1 MRVACSAVVL
11 AAIATSA
18 CSPVSNLRP
27 ASGLLDDRRFEL
39 GTAGSI
45 IGPRPYVDEPTTGAA
60 QLWFSGR
67 ATKALTLTGIA
78 SREPGSFAAGGAAQ
92 IRVLKTDRLALA
104 PEVELGFVWAALN
117 AGGAVRLVGQTWI
130 YAAPRVGSR
139 GSTWSLEVPAGISI
153 HVVDGVQLRAEYRVS
168 WANELSYYQQRRIFA
183 AGLAVQF

>member
-1 MRVACSAVVL
+1 MRGPWSVVVL
-11 AAIATSA
+11 ASLATVA

-27 ASGLLDDRRFEL
+27 ASGLMDDRRFEL
-39 GTAGSI
+39 GTAGSL

-104 PEVELGFVWAALN
+104 PEIELGLVWGALN
-117 AGGAVRLVGQTWI
+117 AGAALRLFEQTWI
-130 YAAPRVGSR
+130 YAAPRIGSR
-139 GSTWSLEVPAGISI
+139 GSTWSVEVPGGISI
-153 HVVDGVQLRAEYRVS
+153 HVFDGLQLRAEYRVS